1 MTHFFFFF
9 QKQNIQITDEG
20 CCPFV
25 HYSKDKLQNILE
37 EGSSISDVEMNILNE
52 LKNSD
57 QPIRACHWY
66 AHKLFQTPKNVC
78 HRTPAEYFFYAKKA
92 LIL

>member
-1 MTHFFFFF
+1 M
-9 QKQNIQITDEG
+9 QVSDEG

-25 HYSKDKLQNILE
+25 HCSENKLKTILE
-37 EGSSISDVEMNILNE
+37 ECTSISDEEMKVLNY

-66 AHKLFQTPKNVC
+66 AHKLFQVPEENLLYHNTPTEFFFNLKKNLELD
-78 HRTPAEYFFYAKKA
+78 PF
-92 LIL
+92 LN